1 MPSDAQNAQSINSIF
16 SGPPGLELTIDAD
29 DKETSGV
36 TGAEHRAAADENPAD
51 DPSYETSIAPE
62 LDFKETTPSVEDA
75 INTIG
80 TPVSVAGSPIN
91 YKQPKTPVGE
101 TPGDQPVAPDA
112 TLLTIQ
118 SEDIEKKAIEGFTN
132 SKVTTII

>member
-16 SGPPGLELTIDAD
+16 SGPLGLELTIDAD

-36 TGAEHRAAADENPAD
+36 TGAEQMTAADKNPAD
-51 DPSYETSIAPE
+51 KPSYETSIAPE
-62 LDFKETTPSVEDA
+62 INFKETTPSGED
-75 INTIG
+75 IVNTIG

-91 YKQPKTPVGE
+91 KYKQPKTPVGE

-112 TLLTIQ
+112 TQLTIQ
-118 SEDIEKKAIEGFTN
+118 SERTEKEAIEGFT